1 MQLKKRFFK
10 TFFSVVLVI
19 LIVLCV
25 VFYAF
30 RYLYPKKYSAEVVQY
45 SQQYGI
51 DPDLIYAIIKCESN
65 FKADAISHADAY
77 GLMQITKETYEWAAK
92 REKDDEF
99 LEKSLFEPDTNI
111 RYGCVIYSIF
121 QTEFKD
127 PAVCLAAYNAG
138 RGRVK
143 HWLSDKNYSKDGKTL
158 DVIPFAETDNY
169 VKKVLRTQRIYS
181 LIY

>member
-1 MQLKKRFFK
+1 M
-10 TFFSVVLVI
+10 

-30 RYLYPKKYSAEVVQY
+30 RYLYPQKYSAEVQKY
-45 SQQYGI
+45 SQEYGI
-51 DPDLIYAIIKCESN
+51 DPSLVFAVIKCESN
-65 FKADAISHADAY
+65 FKADAISHAGAY
-77 GLMQITKETYEWAAK
+77 GLMQITQETYEWAAK
-92 REKDDEF
+92 REKDDEYTD
-99 LEKSLFEPDTNI
+99 KSLFDPDTNI

-121 QTEFKD
+121 QNEFTD

-143 HWLSDKNYSKDGKTL
+143 GWLSDKSYSGDGKTL
-158 DVIPFAETDNY
+158 DVIPFAETKTY
-169 VKKVLRTQRIYS
+169 VKKVLRTQKIYE